1 VSNGTGA
8 KIISFLVDISYTF
21 IFVYSVQDI
30 EWYLVS
36 NPNYGVWRPM
46 AENVEF
52 NALESNSNAVMAVA
66 DTVRTTLGPKGLD
79 KLLIDQAMNRHIS
92 NDGVTILLS
101 LRAIHPVARM
111 IVEIAERQEQLVGDG
126 TTTAV
131 VMAAEMIKEGKRLVK
146 ELGVHPT
153 KVVEGIEGGV
163 KEACQLL
170 EIGAKRI
177 SLNEIALEQVVKTSL
192 SSKLDGKKLSLLVTS
207 ALRSVEKNAI
217 YNGSYNFDKTIMVL
231 RRTNM
236 EDRVI
241 NGIVLERRR
250 MDPEMPLE
258 VKEARVMIARLDLK
272 PVKEAWVKENS
283 KYAEILNMENDR
295 VAKSKDLVNSLIA
308 TGANVILIAS
318 SEVDQVIENLL
329 VANKV
334 LAVRISIEEIEYLSR
349 YTGATP
355 VRMVDDLKK
364 ADILGK
370 ADHIYEDED
379 NGVIYIA
386 NGSSGGMAT
395 MIVSGTTKE
404 TSLERWRAA
413 IDGIN
418 AAEAALNKGVVVG
431 GGAAELH
438 VIEKVKNLRLKGLE
452 QVGLDVVTSAL
463 ESIMRQ
469 ILTNAG
475 FNGLEKVMAVKASPD
490 TFGIDI
496 DSGDPVDMW
505 KMGVLDPLL
514 VKTMALEAAG
524 EIAKAVLRIDRNLA
538 AEDLSQQ
545 ALSETKR

>member
-1 VSNGTGA
+1 
-8 KIISFLVDISYTF
+8 L
-21 IFVYSVQDI
+21 
-30 EWYLVS
+30 S
-36 NPNYGVWRPM
+36 NPSYGVWRPI

-101 LRAIHPVARM
+101 LRTIHPVARM

-163 KEACQLL
+163 REACHLL
-170 EIGAKRI
+170 EREAKTI

-192 SSKLDGKKLSLLVTS
+192 SSKLDGQKLSSLVIS
-207 ALRSVEKNAI
+207 ALRSVGENAL
-217 YNGSYNFDKTIMVL
+217 YNGSYDFDKTIMIL

-236 EDRVI
+236 QDRLV
-241 NGIVLERRR
+241 NGIVLERKR
-250 MDPEMPLE
+250 MDPEMPME
-258 VKEARVMIARLDLK
+258 IRDARVMIARLNLK
-272 PVKEAWVKENS
+272 PVKETWLKENS
-283 KYAEILNMENDR
+283 RYDEILSMENDR
-295 VAKSKDLVNSLIA
+295 VAKSKELVSALLG
-308 TGANVILIAS
+308 TGANAILIAS
-318 SEVDQVIENLL
+318 DEVDQVIENLL
-329 VANKV
+329 VSNKIF
-334 LAVRISIEEIEYLSR
+334 AVRISTEEIEYLSR
-349 YTGATP
+349 YIGAKP
-355 VRMVDDLKK
+355 IRMIDDLKK
-364 ADILGK
+364 SDILGK
-370 ADHIYEDED
+370 ANRIYEDEY
-379 NGVIYIA
+379 NEVIYIE
-386 NGSSGGMAT
+386 NSSSNSIAT
-395 MIVSGTTKE
+395 MIVTGSTKE

-413 IDGIN
+413 IDGVN
-418 AAEAALNKGVVVG
+418 AAEAALNNGVVSG

-475 FNGLEKVMAVKASPD
+475 FNGLEKVMAAKASPV
-490 TFGIDI
+490 TYGIDI

-524 EIAKAVLRIDRNLA
+524 EIAKSVLRIDRNLA

-545 ALSETKR
+545 ALSDTRR

>member
-1 VSNGTGA
+1 M
-8 KIISFLVDISYTF
+8 
-21 IFVYSVQDI
+21 
-30 EWYLVS
+30 S

-101 LRAIHPVARM
+101 LRAIHPVSRM

-170 EIGAKRI
+170 EKEAKKI

-192 SSKLDGKKLSLLVTS
+192 SSKLDGKKLSLLVIS
-207 ALRSVEKNAI
+207 ALRSVGKNAL
-217 YNGSYNFDKTIMVL
+217 YNGSYDFDKTITVL
-231 RRTNM
+231 RRTTM
-236 EDRVI
+236 EDRIV
-241 NGIVLERRR
+241 NGIVLERKR

-258 VKEARVMIARLDLK
+258 IKDARVMIARLDLK

-283 KYAEILNMENDR
+283 KYEEILNMENDR
-295 VAKSKDLVNSLIA
+295 VAKSKDIVNSLLA
-308 TGANVILIAS
+308 TGANAILIAS
-318 SEVDQVIENLL
+318 GEVDQVIENLL

-334 LAVRISIEEIEYLSR
+334 FAVRISIEEIEYLSR
-349 YTGATP
+349 YTRAKP
-355 VRMVDDLKK
+355 VRMMDDLKK
-364 ADILGK
+364 SDILGK
-370 ADHIYEDED
+370 ADRIYEDED
-379 NGVIYIA
+379 NGVIYID
-386 NGSSGGMAT
+386 NGSDGSMAT

-413 IDGIN
+413 IDGVN
-418 AAEAALNKGVVVG
+418 AAEAALNKGVVAG

-475 FNGLEKVMAVKASPD
+475 YNGLEKVMAAKASPD

-505 KMGVLDPLL
+505 KLGVLDPLL

-524 EIAKAVLRIDRNLA
+524 EIAKSVLRIDRNLA

-545 ALSETKR
+545 ALSETRR

>member
-1 VSNGTGA
+1 M
-8 KIISFLVDISYTF
+8 
-21 IFVYSVQDI
+21 
-30 EWYLVS
+30 S

-79 KLLIDQAMNRHIS
+79 KLLIDQAMNRHVS

-101 LRAIHPVARM
+101 LKAIHPVARM

-153 KVVEGIEGGV
+153 KVVEGIESGV
-163 KEACQLL
+163 KHSCQILVREA
-170 EIGAKRI
+170 KKI
-177 SLNEIALEQVVKTSL
+177 SLNDIALEQIVKTSL
-192 SSKLDGKKLSLLVTS
+192 SSKMDGQKLSPLVIL
-207 ALRSVEKNAI
+207 ALRSVGKNAL
-217 YNGSYNFDKTIMVL
+217 YNESFDFDKSIMVI

-236 EDRVI
+236 DDRVV
-241 NGIVLERRR
+241 NGIILERKR

-258 VKEARVMIARLDLK
+258 IKDARVMIAKLDLK
-272 PVKEAWVKENS
+272 PVKESWLKENS
-283 KYAEILNMENDR
+283 KYEEILHMENDR
-295 VAKSKDLVNSLIA
+295 VTKSKEIVDTILA
-308 TGANVILIAS
+308 TGANTILIAS
-318 SEVDQVIENLL
+318 PEVDEFVENFF
-329 VANKV
+329 VSRKV
-334 LAVRISIEEIEYLSR
+334 FAVRISTEEIEYLSR

-355 VRMVDDLKK
+355 IRMIDDLKK
-364 ADILGK
+364 PDILGR
-370 ADHIYEDED
+370 ADRIYEEES
-379 NGVIYIA
+379 NGVIYLE
-386 NGSSGGMAT
+386 NGSGRNIVT

-413 IDGIN
+413 IDGVN
-418 AAEAALNKGVVVG
+418 AAEAALNNGVVAG

-438 VIEKVKNLRLKGLE
+438 LIEKVKSLRLKGLE
-452 QVGLDVVTSAL
+452 QVGLEVVTAAL

-475 FNGLEKVMAVKASPD
+475 FNGLEKVMAAKASSD
-490 TFGIDI
+490 DFGIDI
-496 DSGDPVDMW
+496 DTGETVDMW
-505 KMGVLDPLL
+505 KKGVLDPLL

-524 EIAKAVLRIDRNLA
+524 EIAKSVLRIDRNLA
-538 AEDLSQQ
+538 AEDLSLQ
-545 ALSETKR
+545 AVSETKR

>member
-1 VSNGTGA
+1 
-8 KIISFLVDISYTF
+8 
-21 IFVYSVQDI
+21 
-30 EWYLVS
+30 
-36 NPNYGVWRPM
+36 M

-52 NALESNSNAVMAVA
+52 NALESNSNAVMTVA

-170 EIGAKRI
+170 EREAKKI

-192 SSKLDGKKLSLLVTS
+192 SSKLDGRKLSLLVIS
-207 ALRSVEKNAI
+207 ALRSVGKNAL
-217 YNGSYNFDKTIMVL
+217 YNGSYDFDKTIIVL
-231 RRTNM
+231 RRTTM
-236 EDRVI
+236 EDRLV
-241 NGIVLERRR
+241 NGIVLERKR

-258 VKEARVMIARLDLK
+258 INEARVMIARLDLK

-283 KYAEILNMENDR
+283 KYEEILNMENDR
-295 VAKSKDLVNSLIA
+295 IAKSKDIVNSLLA
-308 TGANVILIAS
+308 TGANAILIAS
-318 SEVDQVIENLL
+318 GEVDQVIENLL

-334 LAVRISIEEIEYLSR
+334 FAVRISIEEIEYLSR
-349 YTGATP
+349 YTGAKP
-355 VRMVDDLKK
+355 VRMMDDLKK
-364 ADILGK
+364 SDILGR
-370 ADHIYEDED
+370 ADRIYEDED
-379 NGVIYIA
+379 NGVIYID
-386 NGSSGGMAT
+386 NGSRGNMAT

-413 IDGIN
+413 IDGVN
-418 AAEAALNKGVVVG
+418 AAEAALNKGVVAG

-475 FNGLEKVMAVKASPD
+475 YNGLEKVMAAKASPD

-524 EIAKAVLRIDRNLA
+524 EIAKSVLRIDRNLA

-545 ALSETKR
+545 ALSETRR

>member
-1 VSNGTGA
+1 M
-8 KIISFLVDISYTF
+8 
-21 IFVYSVQDI
+21 
-30 EWYLVS
+30 S

-170 EIGAKRI
+170 EREAKKI

-192 SSKLDGKKLSLLVTS
+192 SSKLDGRKLSLLVIS
-207 ALRSVEKNAI
+207 ALRSVGKNAL
-217 YNGSYNFDKTIMVL
+217 YNGSYDFDKTIIVL
-231 RRTNM
+231 RRTTM
-236 EDRVI
+236 EDRLV
-241 NGIVLERRR
+241 NGIVLERKR

-258 VKEARVMIARLDLK
+258 VNEARVMIARLDLK

-283 KYAEILNMENDR
+283 KYEEILNMENDR
-295 VAKSKDLVNSLIA
+295 IAKSKDIVNSLLA
-308 TGANVILIAS
+308 TGANAILIAS
-318 SEVDQVIENLL
+318 GEVDQVIENLL

-334 LAVRISIEEIEYLSR
+334 FAVRISIEEIEYLSR
-349 YTGATP
+349 YTGAKP
-355 VRMVDDLKK
+355 VRMMDDLKK
-364 ADILGK
+364 SDILGR

-379 NGVIYIA
+379 NGVIYID
-386 NGSSGGMAT
+386 NGSRGNMAT

-413 IDGIN
+413 IDGVN
-418 AAEAALNKGVVVG
+418 AAEAALNKGVVAG

-475 FNGLEKVMAVKASPD
+475 YNGLEKVMAAKASPD

-524 EIAKAVLRIDRNLA
+524 EIAKSVLRIDRNLA

-545 ALSETKR
+545 ALSETRR

>member
-1 VSNGTGA
+1 M
-8 KIISFLVDISYTF
+8 
-21 IFVYSVQDI
+21 
-30 EWYLVS
+30 S

-101 LRAIHPVARM
+101 LRAIHPVSRM

-170 EIGAKRI
+170 EKEAKKI

-192 SSKLDGKKLSLLVTS
+192 SSKLDGKKLSLLVIS
-207 ALRSVEKNAI
+207 ALRSVGKNAL
-217 YNGSYNFDKTIMVL
+217 YNGSYDFDKTITVL
-231 RRTNM
+231 RRTTM
-236 EDRVI
+236 EDRIV
-241 NGIVLERRR
+241 NGIVLERKR

-258 VKEARVMIARLDLK
+258 IKDARVMIARLDLK

-283 KYAEILNMENDR
+283 KYEEILNMENDR
-295 VAKSKDLVNSLIA
+295 VAKSKDIVNSLLA
-308 TGANVILIAS
+308 TGANAILIAS
-318 SEVDQVIENLL
+318 GEVDQVIENLL

-334 LAVRISIEEIEYLSR
+334 FAVRISIEEIEYLSR
-349 YTGATP
+349 YTRAKP
-355 VRMVDDLKK
+355 VRMMDDLKK
-364 ADILGK
+364 SDILGK

-379 NGVIYIA
+379 NGVIYID
-386 NGSSGGMAT
+386 NGSDGSMAT

-413 IDGIN
+413 IDGVN
-418 AAEAALNKGVVVG
+418 AAEAALNKGVVAG

-475 FNGLEKVMAVKASPD
+475 YNGLEKVMAAKASPN

-505 KMGVLDPLL
+505 KLGVLDPLL

-524 EIAKAVLRIDRNLA
+524 EIAKSVLRIDRNLA

-545 ALSETKR
+545 ALSETRR

>member
-1 VSNGTGA
+1 M
-8 KIISFLVDISYTF
+8 
-21 IFVYSVQDI
+21 
-30 EWYLVS
+30 S

-52 NALESNSNAVMAVA
+52 NALESNSNAVMTVA

-170 EIGAKRI
+170 EREAKKI

-192 SSKLDGKKLSLLVTS
+192 SSKLDGRKLSLLVIS
-207 ALRSVEKNAI
+207 ALRSVGKNAL
-217 YNGSYNFDKTIMVL
+217 YNGSYDFDKTIIIL
-231 RRTNM
+231 RRTTM
-236 EDRVI
+236 EDRVV
-241 NGIVLERRR
+241 NGIVLERKR

-258 VKEARVMIARLDLK
+258 INEARVMIARLDLK

-283 KYAEILNMENDR
+283 KYEEILNMENDR
-295 VAKSKDLVNSLIA
+295 IAKSKDIVNSLLA
-308 TGANVILIAS
+308 TGANAILIAS
-318 SEVDQVIENLL
+318 GEVDQVIENLL

-334 LAVRISIEEIEYLSR
+334 FAVRISIEEIEYLSR
-349 YTGATP
+349 YTGAKP
-355 VRMVDDLKK
+355 VRMMDDLKK
-364 ADILGK
+364 SDILGR
-370 ADHIYEDED
+370 ADRIYEDED
-379 NGVIYIA
+379 NGVIYID
-386 NGSSGGMAT
+386 NGSRGNMAT

-413 IDGIN
+413 IDGVN
-418 AAEAALNKGVVVG
+418 AAEAALNKGVVAG

-475 FNGLEKVMAVKASPD
+475 YNGLEKVMAAKASPD

-524 EIAKAVLRIDRNLA
+524 EIAKSVLRIDRNLA

-545 ALSETKR
+545 ALSETRR